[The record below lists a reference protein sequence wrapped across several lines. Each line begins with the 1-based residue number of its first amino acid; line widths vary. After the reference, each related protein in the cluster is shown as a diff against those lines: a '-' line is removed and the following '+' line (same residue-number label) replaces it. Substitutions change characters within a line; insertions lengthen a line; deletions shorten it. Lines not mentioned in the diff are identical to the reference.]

1 MVPMAH
7 PDITRIEAARLYY
20 EAKRDG
26 SYGAVSEVETVTGFP
41 RQTLRRW
48 LIQFATEIKN
58 PPAHNSAGVR
68 FRLTETAMRIPKN
81 EIHRD

>member
-7 PDITRIEAARLYY
+7 PDTTRIDAARLYY

-26 SYGAVSEVETVTGFP
+26 RYGAVSEVETVTGFP

-48 LIQFATEIKN
+48 LIQFATEIKKS
-58 PPAHNSAGVR
+58 PSSQQRGGAVS
-68 FRLTETAMRIPKN
+68 T
-81 EIHRD
+81 HRDREQDTQL